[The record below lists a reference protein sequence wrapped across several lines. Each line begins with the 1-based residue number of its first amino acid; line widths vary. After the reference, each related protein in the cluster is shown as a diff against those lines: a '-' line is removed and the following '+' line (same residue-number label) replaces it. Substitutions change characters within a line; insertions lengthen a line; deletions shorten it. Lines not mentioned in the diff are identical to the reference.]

1 MIQAQAQQIAP
12 RARRRK
18 RFSIG
23 KALIHVVL
31 AVVGFLCVMPMLLVI
46 STSFSDDLVVAQ
58 KGLSLLPQGFT
69 TFTYEFI
76 LSSPAQLLRA
86 YGLTMFVT
94 ATGTAGGILVSALI
108 GYALAHPEFKLRGL
122 FVFIV
127 VFTMLFNGGMVPT
140 YLVVRGMLGLHDNVL
155 ALILPTMII
164 PWYIMMFRSHFASLP
179 HEIMESAKIDGAG
192 EWRMFFQI
200 AMPLSR
206 PWLATIGLMYILK
219 YWNEWIPAMMYI
231 EDHRLFPLQYL
242 LQQIVRNAQFLRSVR
257 TAMTTQV
264 AIPGLSLQMAM
275 VVIAAGPAMF
285 VFMFLQKYFVRG
297 MTAGAVKG

>member
-1 MIQAQAQQIAP
+1 MTQAQAIAATP
-12 RARRRK
+12 RRQS
-18 RFSIG
+18 FSIG
-23 KALIHVVL
+23 KALIHLVL
-31 AVVGFLCVMPMLLVI
+31 AVVAFLCVMPMLLVI
-46 STSFSDDLVVAQ
+46 STSLSDDLIVA
-58 KGLSLLPQGFT
+58 KEGLSLVPQGFST
-69 TFTYEFI
+69 YTYEFI
-76 LSSPAQLLRA
+76 LASPAQLLRS
-86 YGLTMFVT
+86 YGITMLIT
-94 ATGTAGGILVSALI
+94 ASGTAGGILVSAMM
-108 GYALAHPEFKLRGL
+108 GYALAHRGFSLRGV

-140 YLVVRGMLGLHDNVL
+140 YLIVRGTLGLHDNLL

-164 PWYIMMFRSHFASLP
+164 PWYIMMFRSHFQGLP

-206 PWLATIGLMYILK
+206 PWLATIGLMYVLK

-231 EDHRLFPLQYL
+231 EDPKLFPLQYL

-257 TAMTTQV
+257 DAMTTQV
-264 AIPGLSLQMAM
+264 KLPGLSLQMAM

-297 MTAGAVKG
+297 LTAGAVKG